1 MKRIRCPKCNNYI
14 VFDETKYQGEKTLV
28 FQCTECGKQFG
39 IKLKEKNVGSIV
51 VIENVFHYKQEFPL
65 HMGDNVIG
73 RYMKDSRCHCP
84 IRTDDPSIDMN
95 HCVINVSK
103 GDDGQLKYIL
113 RDGPSYTGTFVDNK
127 ILCDKERRIISD
139 GTLFTIGATSIILKE
154 PEG

>member
-39 IKLKEKNVGSIV
+39 IKLKEKSVGSIV

-103 GDDGQLKYIL
+103 GDDGQLKYI
-113 RDGPSYTGTFVDNK
+113 
-127 ILCDKERRIISD
+127 
-139 GTLFTIGATSIILKE
+139 
-154 PEG
+154 